1 MASST
6 TTNNFYTEQM
16 NFILMNQGAPLTGAT
31 TFYVGLLLQG
41 TTYASALAQT
51 YSEVPPGVGYARAPI
66 ARSAGSTGTV
76 GWSFNGSTLEY
87 ANSGD
92 LVYGVPTGLWGT
104 VVAIG
109 LFKSPTIGISR
120 KSQLLAPCPGN
131 PDLNSYK

>member
-76 GWSFNGSTLEY
+76 GCHWPIQIAHDWY
-87 ANSGD
+87 
-92 LVYGVPTGLWGT
+92 
-104 VVAIG
+104 
-109 LFKSPTIGISR
+109 
-120 KSQLLAPCPGN
+120 QPGHDVLCRPN
-131 PDLNSYK
+131 HHQGRECG